1 MTKPRSKKA
10 LFIGLPLALAIG
22 AGAGFLAWDHWF
34 RGNAGYPL
42 AVIKQANDLQE
53 RLLSFDSHIT
63 VPLDFGTAGNEAD
76 HDGGGQFDL
85 ARRVA
90 GDCPGRR

>member
-1 MTKPRSKKA
+1 
-10 LFIGLPLALAIG
+10 LVIG

-63 VPLDFGTAGNEAD
+63 VPLDFGTPAMRPTTTA
-76 HDGGGQFDL
+76 
-85 ARRVA
+85 AASSTWPRRVA